1 MSKNLSNV
9 DIYKEINYK
18 KTKCAVQQVM
28 KVYKLLTLRL
38 AENNCPKV
46 TGKYGLTFGG
56 NTNSKQSNVENI
68 VIKNIVLEDKINEY
82 LTRIVNAF
90 NKLDDD
96 ERRDL
101 YYKFFDPNNPTD
113 EQIVQHFNRYEF
125 GFRTLKKE
133 AYIKFAIIMCVEV
146 YN

>member
-1 MSKNLSNV
+1 MIKT
-9 DIYKEINYK
+9 DIYETINYK
-18 KTKCAVQQVM
+18 KTKLAVQQVM

-38 AENNCPKV
+38 EESKTPKV

-56 NTNSKQSNVENI
+56 NTNSKKSNVESM
-68 VIKNIVLEDKINEY
+68 VIKTIVLEQKVEEY

-90 NKLDDD
+90 NKLEDD
-96 ERRDL
+96 ERKYL

-113 EQIVQHFNRYEF
+113 EQIIQNFNRYEY
-125 GFRTLKKE
+125 GFRTLKRE

>member
-1 MSKNLSNV
+1 MLQTDV
-9 DIYKEINYK
+9 YETINYK
-18 KTKCAVQQVM
+18 KTKNAVLQAM

-38 AENNCPKV
+38 EESKVPKI
-46 TGKYGLTFGG
+46 TGKYGLSFGG
-56 NTNSKQSNVENI
+56 TTNSKKSNVESM
-68 VIKNIVLEDKINEY
+68 VIKTIILENKIEEY

-90 NKLDDD
+90 NKLDDE
-96 ERRDL
+96 ERRYL

-113 EQIVQHFNRYEF
+113 EQIIQNFNRYEW

-146 YN
+146 YA

>member
-1 MSKNLSNV
+1 MLQTDV
-9 DIYKEINYK
+9 YETINYK
-18 KTKCAVQQVM
+18 KTKLAVQQAM

-38 AENNCPKV
+38 EESKVPKI

-56 NTNSKQSNVENI
+56 TTNSKKSNVESM
-68 VIKNIVLEDKINEY
+68 VIKTIILENKIEEY

-90 NKLDDD
+90 NKLDDE
-96 ERRDL
+96 ERRYL

-113 EQIVQHFNRYEF
+113 EQIIQNFNRYDY
-125 GFRTLKKE
+125 GFRALKRE
-133 AYIKFAIIMCVEV
+133 AYIKFAVIMCIEV

>member
-1 MSKNLSNV
+1 MIKT
-9 DIYKEINYK
+9 DIYETINYK
-18 KTKCAVQQVM
+18 KTKLAVQQVM

-38 AENNCPKV
+38 EESKIPKV

-56 NTNSKQSNVENI
+56 NTNSKKSNVESM
-68 VIKNIVLEDKINEY
+68 VIKTIVLEQKVEEY

-90 NKLDDD
+90 NKLEDD
-96 ERRDL
+96 ERKYL

-113 EQIVQHFNRYEF
+113 EQIIQNFNRYEY
-125 GFRTLKKE
+125 GFRTLKRE

>member
-1 MSKNLSNV
+1 MIQT
-9 DIYKEINYK
+9 DIYETINYK
-18 KTKCAVQQVM
+18 KTKLAVQQVM

-38 AENNCPKV
+38 EESKTPKI
-46 TGKYGLTFGG
+46 TGKYGLSFGG
-56 NTNSKQSNVENI
+56 NTNSRKSNVESM
-68 VIKNIVLEDKINEY
+68 VIKTIVLENKVEEY

-90 NKLDDD
+90 NKLEDD
-96 ERRDL
+96 ERKYL

-113 EQIVQHFNRYEF
+113 EQIIQNFNRYEY
-125 GFRTLKKE
+125 GFRALKRE